1 MMQEKAGCRCSSL
14 KQYLL
19 LSVHIL
25 ALWNILT
32 TLQLFSMTVIPLWVL
47 LLIHPQVSIVYVI
60 CLLLPAL
67 GFTLIVAYILYQCQ
81 KPGRRNF
88 QSNARCCGSMSL
100 HSVVITA
107 TIGLILTLLVLYE
120 LMLTV
125 QVQIELE

>member
-1 MMQEKAGCRCSSL
+1 MQEKAGCRCSSL

-32 TLQLFSMTVIPLWVL
+32 TLQLFSMTVIPLCVL
-47 LLIHPQVSIVYVI
+47 LLIHPQVTIAFVI
-60 CLLLPAL
+60 CLLLLPL
-67 GFTLIVAYILYQCQ
+67 GFTLIDAYILYQCQ